1 MFWAIISDK
10 KADGTRDCRVL
21 EAVLTLSVLESP
33 KRNSHRQNDRFVV
46 GPVVTV
52 VVAHIP
58 PLSIASP
65 QQPQRAFT
73 ASRILG

>member
-33 KRNSHRQNDRFVV
+33 KRNSRRQNDRFVV
-46 GPVVTV
+46 GPITV
-52 VVAHIP
+52 ESDSVEFRP
-58 PLSIASP
+58 
-65 QQPQRAFT
+65 
-73 ASRILG
+73 SRSTIDRGLVKSGKFEMC